1 MHDALTN
8 RPQVSY
14 DPPTEQQRLEILRQA
29 KQFLDGQVNE
39 IEVSYLIIIHL
50 FRALTR
56 SGLSD
61 IDHRNRREQMLS
73 TDNVNDRKRTSSE
86 CKSGRSLHH
95 I

>member
-39 IEVSYLIIIHL
+39 IEVSYFIIIHL
-50 FRALTR
+50 FRALT
-56 SGLSD
+56 
-61 IDHRNRREQMLS
+61 
-73 TDNVNDRKRTSSE
+73 
-86 CKSGRSLHH
+86 
-95 I
+95 